1 MSKFTE
7 SSYRKILKAA
17 KNQYIFNGS
26 QTIGKKNAIWRHD
39 VDVSPIRALKMAQ
52 MEKEYDLKCVYHIL
66 LSSIHY
72 NILEPETSKIFS
84 QISSMGHEMG
94 IHFDFDSNINKLDV
108 LEKIK
113 FEKKILQTMLN
124 IKVESISFHNF
135 TLNKKNIILSKRIL
149 GLRNLAS
156 NYIIKN
162 FEYISDSN
170 GFWNDNSLMDFLEI
184 NYKNIHVLTHP
195 VWWSKENLLPIQKYE
210 QVLKD
215 KLSDNL
221 ISYLKIM
228 QTDGRLTKIAKKIGI
243 SKNLLKKYKI
253 NIKNY
258 D

>member
-1 MSKFTE
+1 
-7 SSYRKILKAA
+7 
-17 KNQYIFNGS
+17 
-26 QTIGKKNAIWRHD
+26 
-39 VDVSPIRALKMAQ
+39 

-84 QISSMGHEMG
+84 QIYSMRHEIG
-94 IHFDFDSNINKLDV
+94 IHFDFDSNINRLDV

-113 FEKKILQTMLN
+113 FEKKILETMLN

-135 TLNKKNIILSKRIL
+135 TLNKENIIYSNRIL

-156 NYIIKN
+156 NYIRKN

-170 GFWNDNSLMDFLEI
+170 GFWNDNYLIDFLKI
-184 NYKNIHVLTHP
+184 NYNNIHVLTHP
-195 VWWSKENLLPIQKYE
+195 VWWSKENLPPIQRYE

-215 KLSDNL
+215 RLSDNL

-228 QTDGRLTKIAKKIGI
+228 QKEGRLTKIAKRIGI
-243 SKNLLKKYKI
+243 SKNLLKKYNF